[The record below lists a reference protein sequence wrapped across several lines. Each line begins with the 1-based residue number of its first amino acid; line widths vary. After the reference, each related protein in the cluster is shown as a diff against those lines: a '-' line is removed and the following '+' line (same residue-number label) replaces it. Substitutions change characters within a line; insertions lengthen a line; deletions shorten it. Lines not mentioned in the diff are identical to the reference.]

1 MKRPPRALLSVTDKA
16 GLADIATVMQSY
28 DYEFL
33 ASGGTARHLEE
44 HGFPVIPVQRLTGF
58 PEIFG
63 GRVKTLHP
71 AVHGGILGPAEA
83 DFAAVAGLGISPID
97 VVVVNLYRFEEAV
110 RAGGGEAAVVEE
122 IDIGGPALLR
132 AAAKNF
138 GRVTALSSPDDYEEF
153 LWELRRH
160 DGWPSRDFRRR
171 MAAATFARVE
181 AYDRAIAAWFAATAG
196 AAGEG
201 EERSPAAA
209 AGPGTAGGAA
219 RGGAAGPDAGAA
231 GLPLR
236 YGENPHQAARLV
248 VPGAADLAAAL
259 AALGLRLWGGK
270 ELSYNNLVDLVAAL
284 KLAADCGPGACA
296 IIKHTNPCG
305 CAVAAAPQAALARAL
320 RCDPDAAFGGVFA
333 FAEPVDE
340 AAAAMLGERFLE
352 IVAAPEFPASALAAL
367 RRKKNL
373 RVLTWDPAAFLAA
386 TRGAARSFGR
396 LTLAQDEDE
405 GFPELDTA
413 RVVAGAPPDAAR
425 RAALALAWKVAKHVK
440 SNAIVLADGEGT
452 LGIGAG
458 QMSRVDA
465 ARLAV
470 RKAGERGFD
479 LRGAVAGSDG
489 FFPFPDGLEILA
501 EAGVTAVIAPGG
513 SVRDEEVAAA
523 ARARGLT
530 LLLAERRHFRH

>member
-1 MKRPPRALLSVTDKA
+1 MKRRPRALLSVTDKA

-28 DYEFL
+28 DYEFV
-33 ASGGTARHLEE
+33 ASGGTARYLEE
-44 HGFPVIPVQRLTGF
+44 HRFPVIPVQRLTGF

-83 DFAAVAGLGISPID
+83 DFAAVAGLGIAPID

-160 DGWPSRDFRRR
+160 DGWPSLEFRRR

-181 AYDRAIAAWFAATAG
+181 AYDRAIAAWFAG
-196 AAGEG
+196 AAGGGAEQPPAVAAG
-201 EERSPAAA
+201 AGGAGWADPAAA
-209 AGPGTAGGAA
+209 AP
-219 RGGAAGPDAGAA
+219 

-248 VPGAADLAAAL
+248 VPGTDGLEAAL
-259 AALGLRLWGGK
+259 ASLGLRLWGGK

-284 KLAADCGPGACA
+284 KLASDCGPGVCA

-305 CAVAAAPQAALARAL
+305 CAVAAAPRTALERAL

-333 FAEPVDE
+333 FADPVDE
-340 AAAAMLGERFLE
+340 ATAAVLGERFLE
-352 IVAAPEFPASALAAL
+352 IVAAPAFPAAALAAL

-373 RVLTWDPAAFLAA
+373 RVLTWEPGAFLAA

-396 LTLAQDEDE
+396 LTLVQDEDD

-413 RVVAGAPPDAAR
+413 RVAAGAPPDAAR

-458 QMSRVDA
+458 QMSRVDS

-470 RKAGERGFD
+470 RKAQERGFD

-501 EAGVTAVIAPGG
+501 DAGVTAVIAPGG